1 MSSDITF
8 YTFEDLA
15 LSVLSSKLVVA
26 MEGFL
31 LLPTDRVSRD
41 VESSSDKIILLL
53 LGLALLTYDFFSLS
67 GRTFKVAISEV

>member
-41 VESSSDKIILLL
+41 VESSSDKIILL
-53 LGLALLTYDFFSLS
+53 GLALLTYDFFSLS